1 MKRRLRRMRKL
12 ILAGIVLLALAG
24 IGVAS
29 AANLVRNGGFE
40 EPRPGENTGFAG
52 CPDGVLPD
60 WALGGDSI
68 GQIRTFR
75 ASSEGSQSLDL
86 SRHGTGSI
94 SQMIPTTGS
103 GSYTLSF
110 DMAGDPSCGLTERL
124 LMVQWGDQIPYG
136 PYSFIPAGY
145 PSVGPG
151 GWQKVTL
158 AELPGT
164 AGGTV
169 LTFEDVTSPS
179 SACGVALDNV
189 IVTSQEFVPIPEFPN
204 LVLPIGL
211 LMGILGTVSSVR
223 KREQ

>member
-1 MKRRLRRMRKL
+1 MRKL

-40 EPRPGENTGFAG
+40 TPRLDENTGFVE

-60 WALGGDSI
+60 WAIGGKGID
-68 GQIRTFR
+68 QIRTFR

-86 SRHGTGSI
+86 SRIGTGSI
-94 SQMIPTTGS
+94 SQLIPTTGS

-110 DMAGDPSCGLTERL
+110 DMAGDPSCGFTERL
-124 LMVQWGDQIPYG
+124 LMVHWGDQLPYG

-158 AELPGT
+158 ADLPGT
-164 AGGTV
+164 AGGTGLV
-169 LTFEDVTSPS
+169 FEDVTSPS

-189 IVTSQEFVPIPEFPN
+189 IVTSQEFVPIPEFPT
-204 LVLPIGL
+204 VMLPIGVL
-211 LMGILGTVSSVR
+211 IGVLGAVFHISRT
-223 KREQ
+223 REQ